1 MFCEFLI
8 IQTQLIIWI
17 LRISLNI
24 FINTFV
30 FIYTTTN
37 SGKISVGNNDGHKI
51 NGNFEATIQLLPFMY
66 LANFILF

>member
-1 MFCEFLI
+1 MPTRTTDSKSGMFCEFLI

-17 LRISLNI
+17 LKISLNI

-37 SGKISVGNNDGHKI
+37 LSKISVGNN
-51 NGNFEATIQLLPFMY
+51 ES
-66 LANFILF
+66 